1 MAVDKVN
8 KIMIKNTTTGQ
19 YDTADIAASAEN
31 ITFNSQGTNLESE
44 DAESAI
50 KEVYGAIPTNTSQ
63 LINDSNFV
71 VSSSLADVATSGSY
85 SDLSNKPDLK
95 TVATSGSYNDLS
107 NKPSIPSKTSDL
119 TNDSDFID
127 TSYLEPNPSGTG
139 SVTLNKLKIDNTI
152 YSMPSGGGGSS
163 TLSGLSDVN
172 LTSPSDGQVLKYDAT
187 NDEWVNGAGGGGGN
201 ADIVHLTQAEYD
213 ALPDSKL
220 SDNKVYMLED
230 VNGDG
235 SQFQPVI
242 YSENEREIGVWTD
255 GKPLYERVFNR
266 TSNPI
271 TMSGNSW
278 YQFAQAT
285 EQIECISATL
295 IEYENGAI
303 GGCYPAL
310 ANYNNGYIQ
319 AMHFR
324 NTVQDT
330 FGYLI
335 IQYTKTT
342 DTAGSGTWTPQGV
355 PAVHYSTNEQ
365 VVGTWIDGNTI
376 YEKTIDFGAL
386 PNNTTKS
393 VSHGISNLDD
403 IIELRGMARSTTI
416 YLPIPHTGIIQGGI
430 NYGLELSANYTD
442 VNIYSNSDRTSF
454 NAYITIKYT
463 KTSQTQ
469 GGN

>member
-1 MAVDKVN
+1 MG
-8 KIMIKNTTTGQ
+8 KIMLNEI
-19 YDTADIAASAEN
+19 D
-31 ITFNSQGTNLESE
+31 
-44 DAESAI
+44 
-50 KEVYGAIPTNTSQ
+50 
-63 LINDSNFV
+63 
-71 VSSSLADVATSGSY
+71 Y
-85 SDLSNKPDLK
+85 S
-95 TVATSGSYNDLS
+95 
-107 NKPSIPSKTSDL
+107 
-119 TNDSDFID
+119 
-127 TSYLEPNPSGTG
+127 
-139 SVTLNKLKIDNTI
+139 
-152 YSMPSGGGGSS
+152 
-163 TLSGLSDVN
+163 
-172 LTSPSDGQVLKYDAT
+172 
-187 NDEWVNGAGGGGGN
+187 GGN
-201 ADIVHLTQAEYD
+201 ANVIRLTQAEYD
-213 ALPDSKL
+213 ALPPSKL
-220 SDNKVYMLED
+220 TDNNVYMITD

-242 YSENEREIGVWTD
+242 YSEDEREIGVWTD

-266 TSNPI
+266 TLNPI

-355 PAVHYSTNEQ
+355 PAVHYSTDEQ
-365 VVGTWIDGNTI
+365 VVGTWIDGSTV
-376 YEKTIDFGAL
+376 YEKTYSGSLTSGDIVLEHFENKMPVESSGWLKNGNGYGIILGAFIQNSQNWWSAL
-386 PNNTTKS
+386 HINPNNDL
-393 VSHGISNLDD
+393 VIIHGS
-403 IIELRGMARSTTI
+403 ELNSG
-416 YLPIPHTGIIQGGI
+416 
-430 NYGLELSANYTD
+430 NY
-442 VNIYSNSDRTSF
+442 
-454 NAYITIKYT
+454 YITVKYIK
-463 KTSQTQ
+463 SSQ